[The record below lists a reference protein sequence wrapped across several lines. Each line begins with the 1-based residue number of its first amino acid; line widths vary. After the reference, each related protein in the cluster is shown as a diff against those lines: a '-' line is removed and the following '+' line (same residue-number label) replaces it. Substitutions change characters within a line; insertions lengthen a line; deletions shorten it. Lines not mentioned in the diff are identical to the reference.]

1 MGPING
7 KAIFNQKGTRGF
19 SEPRSWRGDKG
30 DDLVSID
37 YPTHALFTDPYGDL
51 RQDSARPIFTEW
63 MLGSS
68 TWDNPDRW
76 TEDVLKGVRSR
87 LETNKLGIFSPA
99 FARFQEG
106 SGNGDGFSVTRWLG
120 NKPYPKAFGDRSWH
134 EGYKRLL
141 RSLQAI
147 PQKSGPYYSG
157 DTDITTGAGD
167 DVVMPGWLGNGTINT
182 GAGNDII
189 LSSPQVN
196 AAVLYDTRF
205 AGYGSNRF
213 NANQYV
219 YLPTAYAGKGT
230 KQNPNPFN
238 SKGNTYRT
246 GAGNDLI
253 YYDGGT
259 DKAFGGEGNDIFAPS
274 FGSFNWAIDT
284 LVQDV
289 GASFFTPKSSYDG
302 NSAAT
307 LLTEAPAGL
316 DSAYALYAP
325 FTGRK
330 SLVSPLSALDRK
342 QELPTN
348 ATLGHDYGAYGYSLD
363 YERTTKDPY
372 TIEKSSFLPSLNSGL
387 SGDPATIDNYVN
399 ILGGQKLYG
408 GPGNDLFYG
417 IDPGFYQGFETAG
430 NGKGLR
436 LAFNRGKNTTGREHA
451 QIIEPIQMLGGL
463 GSDYFS
469 LGNPANLDPDRIVG
483 GDYIYRISGNHDAF
497 LNRSDKS
504 FGSQASADVFDFN
517 VTYQGENWERTIVT
531 SPGSEGTTNTA
542 QDYANAGFAA
552 MSAVQGLADAFGKAM
567 PVWGA
572 IAGLG
577 SFVTSLTGLFQPK
590 PKDPITQTDKYFRDP
605 LGSWSKKT
613 NIQDWD
619 PLDAIVI
626 RVDPADSRSS
636 REDRWEKANFS
647 FKSTSDTSDKNALD
661 INYEWGNEKP
671 ATIVRLENFND
682 KTSQGK
688 GAWFA
693 WNFNEE
699 KRLQIDSSHLS
710 FFGQIPLGQK
720 AAPLN
725 AYKDEYGF
733 DVKAGESVFRWT
745 DSELRN
751 RDQLSQ
757 MRSLSESIVVQLD
770 TRALG
775 YFWEPRYQ
783 GKAIPSSTDKN
794 PIIDDLK
801 LDEQE
806 SKLWIKKKIQPD
818 QPMKWISHTFEEI
831 SKNPAAQREAL
842 RATTVWDTELPAQS
856 AQKSNENRVAIDTE
870 DSITGLTKGMTLLK
884 KEIKSGIDKLNFDPL
899 TGEQLSFSTA
909 GRLINKKEMLPL
921 DLNDVRGVIAQSY
934 GKARSDSAMV
944 YYTAPENSKFALLK
958 AIVDNNAAKAIYG
971 LKQNQ
976 VLRDE
981 SRFGID
987 LNRDNFLG

>member
-1 MGPING
+1 
-7 KAIFNQKGTRGF
+7 
-19 SEPRSWRGDKG
+19 
-30 DDLVSID
+30 
-37 YPTHALFTDPYGDL
+37 
-51 RQDSARPIFTEW
+51 
-63 MLGSS
+63 
-68 TWDNPDRW
+68 
-76 TEDVLKGVRSR
+76 
-87 LETNKLGIFSPA
+87 
-99 FARFQEG
+99 
-106 SGNGDGFSVTRWLG
+106 
-120 NKPYPKAFGDRSWH
+120 
-134 EGYKRLL
+134 
-141 RSLQAI
+141 
-147 PQKSGPYYSG
+147 
-157 DTDITTGAGD
+157 
-167 DVVMPGWLGNGTINT
+167 
-182 GAGNDII
+182 
-189 LSSPQVN
+189 
-196 AAVLYDTRF
+196 
-205 AGYGSNRF
+205 
-213 NANQYV
+213 
-219 YLPTAYAGKGT
+219 
-230 KQNPNPFN
+230 
-238 SKGNTYRT
+238 
-246 GAGNDLI
+246 
-253 YYDGGT
+253 
-259 DKAFGGEGNDIFAPS
+259 
-274 FGSFNWAIDT
+274 
-284 LVQDV
+284 
-289 GASFFTPKSSYDG
+289 
-302 NSAAT
+302 
-307 LLTEAPAGL
+307 
-316 DSAYALYAP
+316 
-325 FTGRK
+325 
-330 SLVSPLSALDRK
+330 
-342 QELPTN
+342 
-348 ATLGHDYGAYGYSLD
+348 
-363 YERTTKDPY
+363 
-372 TIEKSSFLPSLNSGL
+372 
-387 SGDPATIDNYVN
+387 
-399 ILGGQKLYG
+399 
-408 GPGNDLFYG
+408 
-417 IDPGFYQGFETAG
+417 
-430 NGKGLR
+430 
-436 LAFNRGKNTTGREHA
+436 
-451 QIIEPIQMLGGL
+451 MLGGL

-483 GDYIYRISGNHDAF
+483 GDYIYRISGNNDDF

-531 SPGSEGTTNTA
+531 SPDSEGTANTA

-626 RVDPADSRSS
+626 RVDPADSKSS

-794 PIIDDLK
+794 PIIDDLQ

-856 AQKSNENRVAIDTE
+856 AQKSNENRVAIDME

-899 TGEQLSFSTA
+899 TGEQLSLTTA

-921 DLNDVRGVIAQSY
+921 DLNDVRGVVAQGY
-934 GKARSDSAMV
+934 GPARSDSAMV

-958 AIVDNNAAKAIYG
+958 AIVDNNSAKAIYG
-971 LKQNQ
+971 LNQNQ

>member
-1 MGPING
+1 
-7 KAIFNQKGTRGF
+7 
-19 SEPRSWRGDKG
+19 
-30 DDLVSID
+30 
-37 YPTHALFTDPYGDL
+37 
-51 RQDSARPIFTEW
+51 
-63 MLGSS
+63 
-68 TWDNPDRW
+68 
-76 TEDVLKGVRSR
+76 
-87 LETNKLGIFSPA
+87 
-99 FARFQEG
+99 
-106 SGNGDGFSVTRWLG
+106 
-120 NKPYPKAFGDRSWH
+120 
-134 EGYKRLL
+134 
-141 RSLQAI
+141 
-147 PQKSGPYYSG
+147 
-157 DTDITTGAGD
+157 
-167 DVVMPGWLGNGTINT
+167 
-182 GAGNDII
+182 
-189 LSSPQVN
+189 
-196 AAVLYDTRF
+196 
-205 AGYGSNRF
+205 
-213 NANQYV
+213 
-219 YLPTAYAGKGT
+219 
-230 KQNPNPFN
+230 
-238 SKGNTYRT
+238 
-246 GAGNDLI
+246 
-253 YYDGGT
+253 
-259 DKAFGGEGNDIFAPS
+259 
-274 FGSFNWAIDT
+274 
-284 LVQDV
+284 
-289 GASFFTPKSSYDG
+289 
-302 NSAAT
+302 
-307 LLTEAPAGL
+307 
-316 DSAYALYAP
+316 
-325 FTGRK
+325 
-330 SLVSPLSALDRK
+330 
-342 QELPTN
+342 
-348 ATLGHDYGAYGYSLD
+348 
-363 YERTTKDPY
+363 
-372 TIEKSSFLPSLNSGL
+372 
-387 SGDPATIDNYVN
+387 
-399 ILGGQKLYG
+399 
-408 GPGNDLFYG
+408 
-417 IDPGFYQGFETAG
+417 
-430 NGKGLR
+430 
-436 LAFNRGKNTTGREHA
+436 
-451 QIIEPIQMLGGL
+451 
-463 GSDYFS
+463 
-469 LGNPANLDPDRIVG
+469 
-483 GDYIYRISGNHDAF
+483 
-497 LNRSDKS
+497 
-504 FGSQASADVFDFN
+504 
-517 VTYQGENWERTIVT
+517 
-531 SPGSEGTTNTA
+531 
-542 QDYANAGFAA
+542 

-636 REDRWEKANFS
+636 RKDRWEKANFS

-671 ATIVRLENFND
+671 ATVVRLENFND

-794 PIIDDLK
+794 PIIDDLQ
-801 LDEQE
+801 LNEQE

-856 AQKSNENRVAIDTE
+856 AQKSNENRVAIDME

-899 TGEQLSFSTA
+899 TGEQ
-909 GRLINKKEMLPL
+909 
-921 DLNDVRGVIAQSY
+921 
-934 GKARSDSAMV
+934 
-944 YYTAPENSKFALLK
+944 
-958 AIVDNNAAKAIYG
+958 
-971 LKQNQ
+971 
-976 VLRDE
+976 
-981 SRFGID
+981 
-987 LNRDNFLG
+987 